1 MDRDFFFGFS
11 IPGRNPWPWAGVE
24 ALVDPSVPTP
34 SLAYEHLPPYQLER
48 PGAGKEKGW
57 GICFQSMPLPF
68 AVPTEFCNTYRG
80 LRPRKERSR
89 TMRKHFAVLLAVL
102 LLAGLLAGT
111 PALAAEKAKAQEV
124 KVGDSVTVGKLYPN
138 VFRMRSDPM
147 YSQLYYFGFITDAVV
162 MNPEGIGKFKFMD
175 ECRFG
180 HPQDR
185 VTVVAK
191 DPGRKRVLVKYA
203 QNKVEDYPYCPSGTL
218 FFVPEMEFAKVLAL
232 ACKEK
237 KEYEAERQKV
247 KQLLGE

>member
-1 MDRDFFFGFS
+1 
-11 IPGRNPWPWAGVE
+11 
-24 ALVDPSVPTP
+24 
-34 SLAYEHLPPYQLER
+34 
-48 PGAGKEKGW
+48 
-57 GICFQSMPLPF
+57 
-68 AVPTEFCNTYRG
+68 
-80 LRPRKERSR
+80 
-89 TMRKHFAVLLAVL
+89 MRKHFAVLLAVL